1 MELEFML
8 YESKDH
14 IAVITINRPRA
25 LNAFNSQMLDELTAA
40 LKQAEEDLDVR
51 CVIITAAGERA
62 FTAGGDIKE
71 EVQLNPAEAAA
82 FSERGKKCVLSIFH
96 HRVPVISAV
105 RGYALGGGMEII
117 LASDITVAATDAKIG
132 IPTIR
137 LGGIPGWAGTILLPR
152 TVGASRAKELLY
164 SGRNLDAQEALQ
176 LGVVEFVTEPE
187 KLMETAR
194 KLAAQI
200 ADMAPIAVESM
211 KKSINSS
218 IGVELTKC
226 LDNETNLFASCFA
239 TADHLEA
246 TTAFLEKRPHAQ
258 YHRS

>member
-1 MELEFML
+1 MEFML
-8 YESKDH
+8 YESSNH
-14 IAVITINRPRA
+14 IAVITVNRPRA
-25 LNAFNSQMLDELTAA
+25 LNAFNSQMLDELTSA
-40 LKQAEEDLDVR
+40 LKQAEEDKDIR
-51 CVIITAAGERA
+51 CVILTAAGERA

-82 FSERGKKCVLSIFH
+82 FSERGKKCILSIFH

-137 LGGIPGWAGTILLPR
+137 LGGIPGWGSTVLLPR

-164 SGRNLDAQEALQ
+164 SGRSLDAEEALR

-187 KLMETAR
+187 KLMETAQ
-194 KLAAQI
+194 KLAAEI
-200 ADMAPIAVESM
+200 ADMAPVAVESM
-211 KKSINSS
+211 KKSINGS
-218 IGVELTKC
+218 ISTGLDEC
-226 LDNETNLFASCFA
+226 LKTETDLFAACFA

-246 TTAFLEKRPHAQ
+246 TTAFLEKRPHGE
-258 YHRS
+258 YHGN